1 MRKLMMAVVM
11 TLCASLVFAEQ
22 SEVSKLVAKLYAG
35 KTAVITGAASGMGLC
50 TAKTLAAGG
59 ATVFLVDINGD
70 GVRKETEAINAL
82 GQGKAYAVE
91 ADVRIYAD
99 AERAA
104 ALAVEKTGKIDLLI
118 NYAGGNEARICQS
131 YKPLYEQPIDVIDWG
146 MDVNL
151 KGPLYFSRACMPYM
165 VKAKGG
171 VIVTLGSVTGFEGDS
186 NSTYSVT
193 KGGLTNLALSLAKA
207 GAPHGIR
214 AFCVAPGPVLTRPAM
229 AKMQTLLGF
238 ASQPQEVVDFI
249 LYMASPCSPS
259 ITGTT
264 HVIDCGR
271 LAMGRQATTGG
282 FLENK
287 RK

>member
-1 MRKLMMAVVM
+1 MKKLMMTVVAVLSV
-11 TLCASLVFAEQ
+11 TVACAAQ
-22 SEVSKLVAKLYAG
+22 TEVSKLVAKMYAG

-59 ATVFLVDINGD
+59 ATVFLVDINGP
-70 GVRKETEAINAL
+70 GMRKATDEINAL

-99 AERAA
+99 AERTAKF
-104 ALAVEKTGKIDLLI
+104 AVEKTGKIDLLI
-118 NYAGGNEARICQS
+118 NYAGGNEARCCKS
-131 YKPLYEQPIDVIDWG
+131 FKPLYEQPLEVLDWG

-151 KGPLYFSRACMPYM
+151 KGPLYFSRACLPYM
-165 VKAKGG
+165 VKAKSG
-171 VIVTLGSVTGFEGDS
+171 VIVTLGSVTGFEGDA

-193 KGGLTNLALSLAKA
+193 KGGLGNLALSLAKA
-207 GAPHGIR
+207 GGPHGVR

-249 LYMASPCSPS
+249 LYMASPCCPS

-287 RK
+287 KK